1 MYFPSLE
8 NTDGLVELTACS
20 DGCFT
25 VGKNGV
31 SCIAATGDRKLE
43 LIAQENRTL
52 CYVKSAMGYP
62 AYYPLHAIYSE
73 KPLKAVIMD
82 LDGTTVRSEEFWIW
96 IIRRTMCSLTGNS
109 NLDFEDEDIP
119 HVSGHSVSEHLQ
131 YCIQKYCPGKS
142 VEEARAIYHRYVQ
155 EEMEEIMA
163 GRGRKGAFTP
173 AEGVKEF
180 LLTLKSKK
188 IKIGLVTSGL
198 YRKAFPEILS
208 AFQTLDMGD
217 PLQFYDCMIT
227 AGTPLGKETA
237 GTLGELEAKPHPW
250 LYAEA
255 CCVGLGIP
263 FEERDQVCGIED
275 SGAGVCSVRLAGYHT
290 IGIGGGNIL
299 SSGTQAL
306 CNYYCSQGFEQ
317 VLGVILPRMRG

>member
-8 NTDGLVELTACS
+8 KTDGLVELKACS
-20 DGCFT
+20 DGCFIA
-25 VGKNGV
+25 GKNGIG
-31 SCIAATGDRKLE
+31 SIAATGDGKLE
-43 LIAQENRTL
+43 LIAQEERTL
-52 CYVKSAMGYP
+52 GYVKSAMGYP
-62 AYYPLHAIYSE
+62 AYYPLREIHSDR
-73 KPLKAVIMD
+73 PLKAVVMD

-96 IIRRTMCSLTGNS
+96 IIRQTMRTLTQNS
-109 NLDFEDEDIP
+109 ALDFEDKDIP

-131 YCIQKYCPGKS
+131 YCIQKYAPGKS
-142 VEEARAIYHRYVQ
+142 LEEARAIYHRHTQ
-155 EEMEEIMA
+155 EEMDEILA

-173 AEGVKEF
+173 AEGVREF
-180 LLTLKSKK
+180 LTTLKSCG

-208 AFQTLDMGD
+208 AFQTMKLGD
-217 PLQFYDCMIT
+217 PLDFYDCIIT
-227 AGTPLGKETA
+227 AGNPLGKGAA

-250 LYAEA
+250 LYAET

-275 SGAGVCSVRLAGYHT
+275 SGAGVCSVRLAGYQT

-306 CNYYCSQGFEQ
+306 CNHYCDEGFEQ
-317 VLGVILPRMRG
+317 VLSLILPRIKG

>member
-8 NTDGLVELTACS
+8 KTDGLVELAACS
-20 DGCFT
+20 DGCFVAGKDG
-25 VGKNGV
+25 VGSV
-31 SCIAATGDRKLE
+31 AATGDGKLE

-52 CYVKSAMGYP
+52 GFVKSSMGYP
-62 AYYPLHAIYSE
+62 AYYPLHEIKNE
-73 KPLKAVIMD
+73 KPITAVVMD

-96 IIRRTMCSLTGNS
+96 IIRQTIRGLTGNHS
-109 NLDFEDEDIP
+109 FDFEEKDIP

-131 YCIQKYCPGKS
+131 YCIHKYCPQKS
-142 VEEARAIYHRYVQ
+142 LEQARALYHRYTQ
-155 EEMEEIMA
+155 EEMDKIMA
-163 GRGRKGAFTP
+163 GTGRKGAFTP
-173 AEGVKEF
+173 AEGVREF
-180 LLTLKSKK
+180 LLTLKSMGV
-188 IKIGLVTSGL
+188 KIGLVTSGL

-208 AFQTLDMGD
+208 AFETLKMGD
-217 PLQFYDCMIT
+217 PLKFYDCIIT
-227 AGTPLGKETA
+227 AGSPLGKGGA

-250 LYAEA
+250 LYAET

-263 FEERDQVCGIED
+263 FEERGAVCGIED

-306 CNYYCSQGFEQ
+306 CNDYCVNFEE
-317 VLGVILPRMRG
+317 VLHCILPRIKG